1 MIEFDKYL
9 RESKYSDNHL
19 KAVIETDQVA
29 IIFGSSYMLSKLN
42 SSTDIHF
49 DATFKIVPRLFYQ
62 LLTIFIHINQLTIPA
77 LHVLMTNKS
86 ETLYNALLL
95 AIRELIPDFNPVF
108 AVGDFEIASRNAFI
122 QSFPCVTLIG
132 CWFHFTK
139 ALFDNIKKLG
149 RYKLY
154 KSNQIFREWVR
165 KLMALPLLPE
175 EEIHKVYISLELPT
189 SELGDSAKELI
200 KKFRT
205 YLNRTWISGNVSLS
219 VFYYENAT
227 NNGPESYH
235 KSLKSYIKT
244 PHPNVWKLM
253 AYLNNI
259 ITDNDIEFQRLVEN
273 KETTTEANSCT
284 KANRAKRNECKEKYL
299 NGFYSAGEYLD
310 AISLPI
316 GREHFIPD
324 ISSKVS
330 DIIVNENEN

>member
-1 MIEFDKYL
+1 
-9 RESKYSDNHL
+9 
-19 KAVIETDQVA
+19 
-29 IIFGSSYMLSKLN
+29 MLSKLN

-86 ETLYNALLL
+86 ETLYIALLL

-154 KSNQIFREWVR
+154 KSNQLFREWVR

-175 EEIHKVYISLELPT
+175 VEIHKVYISLELPT
-189 SELGDSAKELI
+189 SELDDSAKELI
-200 KKFRT
+200 KYFRT
-205 YLNRTWISGNVSLS
+205 YLNRTWICGNVSLS

-235 KSLKSYIKT
+235 KSL
-244 PHPNVWKLM
+244 
-253 AYLNNI
+253 
-259 ITDNDIEFQRLVEN
+259 
-273 KETTTEANSCT
+273 
-284 KANRAKRNECKEKYL
+284 
-299 NGFYSAGEYLD
+299 
-310 AISLPI
+310 
-316 GREHFIPD
+316 
-324 ISSKVS
+324 
-330 DIIVNENEN
+330 